1 MKSKLGTKHKF
12 GGLAALLLF
21 GVFAVCI
28 LSVLLTGASAY
39 KRLAARNDG
48 SYDIRTCTQY
58 IATKIHRA
66 QFTNA
71 ISVEDFGGT
80 NCLVLAEKIEGDT
93 YLTRI
98 YSYNGWL
105 YELFCPLEG
114 DFSPADGEKILEA
127 DHLEFSM
134 LEGDLLRL
142 SVNDASGFPV
152 VMYLT
157 TRSGEEAAE

>member
-1 MKSKLGTKHKF
+1 MRSKLGTKHKF

-66 QFTNA
+66 QFA
-71 ISVEDFGGT
+71 DAVSVEDFDGA
-80 NCLVLAEKIEGDT
+80 NCLVLKEIIDGDT

-105 YELFCPLEG
+105 YELFCPEDG
-114 DFSPADGEKILEA
+114 EFTPADGEKILEVN
-127 DHLEFSM
+127 HLEFSIQ
-134 LEGDLLRL
+134 EGDLLRL
-142 SVNDASGFPV
+142 TVDDADGFPV

-157 TRSGEEAAE
+157 THSGEEAVG